1 LNRYVGINILQKGGG
16 WINIVIRRGG
26 WGYRF
31 LTNRNPLVKKRKL
44 FAPKSFAGLV
54 NMVVPTIHTE
64 GCPAVMILLSY
75 LFLLSAIST
84 ALHTYRIRLKF
95 W

>member
-1 LNRYVGINILQKGGG
+1 
-16 WINIVIRRGG
+16 
-26 WGYRF
+26 
-31 LTNRNPLVKKRKL
+31 
-44 FAPKSFAGLV
+44 
-54 NMVVPTIHTE
+54 MVVPTIHTE